1 MKNDFREFYDEN
13 YILHSAMSNTD
24 EDDHLEH
31 GRLLN
36 AIHRYID
43 KYKARSGKWV
53 YVYPD
58 EVRKGQE
65 GTSKYL
71 ERKRLNGM
79 NTVYQEQQRKASAGM
94 SSYNKRHAGEIAKEK
109 IKARARKNRQLAAAN
124 ANKQYYDQSDKARKA
139 RQLKAANANK
149 GYYDKT
155 GVAERKARQTAA
167 ANANKGYYDKTG
179 VAERKARQTAAYNAN
194 RQYYDKTNT
203 YALTQ
208 KHKAYKDSVSKAI
221 KNQEANAKYYNK
233 ANPLPVKR
241 RYKKYGTKKKNWW
254 D

>member
-167 ANANKGYYDKTG
+167 
-179 VAERKARQTAAYNAN
+179 YNAN